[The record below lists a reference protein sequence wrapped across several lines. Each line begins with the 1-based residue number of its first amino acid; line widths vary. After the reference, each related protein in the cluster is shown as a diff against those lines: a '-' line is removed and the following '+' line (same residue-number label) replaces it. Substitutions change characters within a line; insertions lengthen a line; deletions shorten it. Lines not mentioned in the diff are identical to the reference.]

1 MAARLV
7 AVVAAHAGKTCIN
20 KLKHNTM
27 KKSTIIIL
35 AIVGAIVMWGA
46 LSFNGIIS
54 HEESV
59 NQAWAKVESAYQR
72 RSDLIPNLVNTV
84 KGYAEHEKETL
95 QQVTDARTRATS
107 INIDPTTATPEQ
119 LAAWNKAQQGVGSA
133 LGRLIAVAENYPD
146 LKANENFRDLQAQ
159 LEGTENRIKVER
171 DRYNDAVK
179 SYNVKIRRFPTNL
192 LASMFGFEKRSMFE
206 AQQGAEIAP
215 EVKF

>member
-1 MAARLV
+1 
-7 AVVAAHAGKTCIN
+7 
-20 KLKHNTM
+20 M

-72 RSDLIPNLVNTV
+72 RMDLIPNLVNTV

-95 QQVTDARTRATS
+95 QAVTDARTRATS
-107 INIDPTTATPEQ
+107 ITIDPSTATPEQ
-119 LAAWNKAQQGVGSA
+119 MAAWMKAQQQMSSS
-133 LGRLIAVAENYPD
+133 LGRLIAVSENYPE
-146 LKANENFRDLQAQ
+146 LKASDNFRDLQAQ

-179 SYNVKIRRFPTNL
+179 NYNVKIRRFPTNI
-192 LASMFGFEKRSMFE
+192 LASLFGFEKRTMFE
-206 AQQGAEIAP
+206 AQEGAELAP